1 MDPFTIATTC
11 VGLIS
16 AIAQLSSQIK
26 QFVSNFRDTR
36 KDLESVTAELQSL
49 SMCLECLQ
57 NDYSNERVSYPENIS
72 KSLLA
77 VLQNCEGVT
86 TQMQALLDRAS
97 SASVNKRL
105 QWAMHGS
112 QQMDTLRSSLE
123 AHKSAIDI
131 ALEMTTA

>member
-112 QQMDTLRSSLE
+112 QQMNTLRSSLE

>member
-105 QWAMHGS
+105 QWAVHGS
-112 QQMDTLRSSLE
+112 QQMNTLRSSLE

>member
-57 NDYSNERVSYPENIS
+57 NDYSNERVSYPENFS

-105 QWAMHGS
+105 
-112 QQMDTLRSSLE
+112 
-123 AHKSAIDI
+123 
-131 ALEMTTA
+131 

>member
-16 AIAQLSSQIK
+16 AIAQLSSQMK
-26 QFVSNFRDTR
+26 TFVSNFRDTR

-57 NDYSNERVSYPENIS
+57 NDYSNERVSYPDNIS
-72 KSLLA
+72 KTLLA
-77 VLQNCEGVT
+77 VLQNCESVT
-86 TQMQALLDRAS
+86 TQMQALLDQNS
-97 SASVNKRL
+97 SSSVNKRL
-105 QWAMHGS
+105 QWAMHGR
-112 QQMDTLRSSLE
+112 QQMNTLRSSLE